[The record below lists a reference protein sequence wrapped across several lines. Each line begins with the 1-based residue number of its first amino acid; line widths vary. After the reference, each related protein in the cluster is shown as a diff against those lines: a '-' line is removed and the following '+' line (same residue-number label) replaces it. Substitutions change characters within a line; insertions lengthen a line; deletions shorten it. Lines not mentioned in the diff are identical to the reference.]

1 MGVKAKTHIDKNGTK
16 IASYGQDNIQTRLG
30 IRVYLKG
37 KSITDKDKNRKFE
50 PFIETNW
57 LHNSKKYGAMM
68 DTTPI
73 SIDGSRHI
81 FELKLGI
88 EAKINNNL
96 NLWGNFSQQ
105 LGNKE
110 YSDTQAI
117 LGVKYLF

>member
-1 MGVKAKTHIDKNGTK
+1 MGRIIFKLGL
-16 IASYGQDNIQTRLG
+16 ASRFN
-30 IRVYLKG
+30 LKG
-37 KSITDKDKNRKFE
+37 KRITDKDNNRKFE

-73 SIDGSRHI
+73 NIDGSSHI

-96 NLWGNFSQQ
+96 NLWGKFSQQ

-117 LGVKYLF
+117 LGIKLY

>member
-1 MGVKAKTHIDKNGTK
+1 
-16 IASYGQDNIQTRLG
+16 
-30 IRVYLKG
+30 
-37 KSITDKDKNRKFE
+37 
-50 PFIETNW
+50 
-57 LHNSKKYGAMM
+57 MM

-96 NLWGNFSQQ
+96 NLWGNFSQE

-110 YSDTQAI
+110 YRDTQAI

>member
-1 MGVKAKTHIDKNGTK
+1 M
-16 IASYGQDNIQTRLG
+16 L
-30 IRVYLKG
+30 VYLKG

-57 LHNSKKYGAMM
+57 LHNSKKYGA
-68 DTTPI
+68 
-73 SIDGSRHI
+73 SIDTIPIRIDSSRHI

-96 NLWGNFSQQ
+96 NLRGNFSQR
-105 LGNKE
+105 LSNKE